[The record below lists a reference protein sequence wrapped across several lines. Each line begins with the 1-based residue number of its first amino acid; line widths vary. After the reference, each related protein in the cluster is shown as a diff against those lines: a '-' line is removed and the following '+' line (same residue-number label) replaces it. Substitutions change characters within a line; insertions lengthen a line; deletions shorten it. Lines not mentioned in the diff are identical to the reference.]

1 MPEGEARPAL
11 ESVNL
16 WPPHGVTA
24 NLASALTFRFYHPEA
39 RGTTL
44 FYTIRD
50 RIIKKQGREIC
61 FSLRVGFQGTRGIR
75 QGSSHEARRGRQ
87 QRSGQPRRDASGGQ
101 RNTRAEE
108 EESLQEGRCRVPRKQ
123 SSWSSFPPGSRQSDL
138 PFPAYQHG
146 FEYFHTFN
154 ASKHSLAVSG
164 TRSYAR
170 CHRTVGNE
178 R

>member
-87 QRSGQPRRDASGGQ
+87 QRSGQPRRDAWGGTEKYES
-101 RNTRAEE
+101 RGRGITTGRKVPGTKEAE
-108 EESLQEGRCRVPRKQ
+108 LLVL
-123 SSWSSFPPGSRQSDL
+123 FPPGEPVERPTICLIS
-138 PFPAYQHG
+138 
-146 FEYFHTFN
+146 
-154 ASKHSLAVSG
+154 
-164 TRSYAR
+164 TRF
-170 CHRTVGNE
+170 
-178 R
+178 

>member
-16 WPPHGVTA
+16 CLPHGVTA
-24 NLASALTFRFYHPEA
+24 NLASTIAFRFYYPKA

-61 FSLRVGFQGTRGIR
+61 FSLRVGFQGMRGMR
-75 QGSSHEARRGRQ
+75 QGSSHEARWGRE
-87 QRSGQPRRDASGGQ
+87 QRSGQQLPWDVWGGQ

-108 EESLQEGRCRVPRKQ
+108 EESVKEGRC
-123 SSWSSFPPGSRQSDL
+123 SWSSFPPGSWVEQ
-138 PFPAYQHG
+138 P
-146 FEYFHTFN
+146 TICC
-154 ASKHSLAVSG
+154 VS
-164 TRSYAR
+164 TRS
-170 CHRTVGNE
+170 
-178 R
+178 